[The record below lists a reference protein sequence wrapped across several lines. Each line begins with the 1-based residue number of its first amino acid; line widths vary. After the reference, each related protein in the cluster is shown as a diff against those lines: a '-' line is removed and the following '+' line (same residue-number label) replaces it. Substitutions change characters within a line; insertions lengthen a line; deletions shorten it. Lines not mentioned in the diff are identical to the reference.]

1 MKRQKHTIEGMT
13 KHVIKKIVD
22 QEVYGWP
29 PQCATIYFQPVR
41 PSKEEKERL
50 AKIENKDKQSIIAEM

>member
-1 MKRQKHTIEGMT
+1 MKKQKHTIEDIT
-13 KHVIKKIVD
+13 KQIIKKIVD

-50 AKIENKDKQSIIAEM
+50 EKVENKL